1 MFRRGAIAIHR
12 PARLSCVHLFLS
24 CLLASL
30 LASTAI
36 AQRGGVPEPQVLPGP
51 DNIHPHIVTT
61 YETTPGTAVVIFT
74 VSAERKGIHLDRQA
88 LLRLVN
94 LTNQLEAWQTTEETS
109 RGVFTNVAYGAY
121 AVEVSAVGYL
131 STRKE
136 VRVTNAS
143 GPSFNEIILNRD
155 PDSVNL
161 DVWDEVMTPKAR
173 KEAKRAISALKSGR
187 LKEAQKQLDDAF
199 HLSPASPDLNFLL
212 GYLYFQE
219 KDFARAGSYLGTA
232 ANLNPHHAQALTLL
246 GRTGLERKDYPAARS
261 ALEQAVLAD
270 PESWLPHNL
279 LADAYLHQQ
288 NYGQARDQAQIAITV
303 GKNTAGPAHLV
314 LGEAL
319 LNLGEDQQ
327 GIAALNVFLQQA
339 PQHPMAGQVRALI
352 ADVEQ
357 HPSISGSY
365 FGISDSS
372 SSDSSSSDSPNN
384 DPSKSSADFSG
395 VDPVAAL
402 DVPELALKAWQPPGV
417 DDAKPAVAAD
427 VICPTE
433 KVIEESGKRVQE
445 LVDDV
450 SRFAAVEDLLHQ
462 SLDPFGIPV
471 RSETRK
477 YDYVAAISEPQPG
490 FLAINEYR
498 SDKMS
503 LAEFPDHIASTGFA
517 ALALVFHPHMRGN
530 FAMTCEGLGDWR
542 GQATWLVHFR
552 QRSDQPNR
560 IHSYKIGNQ
569 IYAVDLKGRAWIT
582 ADKFQIVRI
591 ESEMVNP
598 MPEIRLLGEHEIVE
612 YGPVPFP
619 RKNTSLWLPKS
630 ADIYFDFRKHHY
642 YRRHSF
648 DNFMLYSV
656 DSDEKRK
663 EPVAKPQGKDGKQK
677 EVEVEIKDQS

>member
-1 MFRRGAIAIHR
+1 MFSSRSIAIHR
-12 PARLSCVHLFLS
+12 AARLFSVCAFLICS
-24 CLLASL
+24 LASI
-30 LASTAI
+30 AV
-36 AQRGGVPEPQVLPGP
+36 AQRGAGSGVSEPQILPGP
-51 DNIHPHIVTT
+51 DNVDLHIVTS
-61 YETTPGTAVVIFT
+61 YETTPGTAVLIFA
-74 VSAERKGIHLDRQA
+74 VSAERKGVHLDRQA

-94 LTNQLEAWQTTEETS
+94 VASQSETWRTTEETS
-109 RGVFTNVAYGAY
+109 RGVFTNVAYGDY

-131 STRKE
+131 TTRKE
-136 VRVTNAS
+136 LKVTNVS
-143 GPSFNEIILNRD
+143 GPSLNEIVLNRD
-155 PDSVNL
+155 PDAVNL
-161 DVWDEVMTPKAR
+161 DVWDEVMTAKAR
-173 KEAKRAISALKSGR
+173 KEPKRAISALKSGR

-199 HLSPASPDLNFLL
+199 RLSPTSPDLNFLL

-219 KDFARAGSYLGTA
+219 SDFARAGNYLGTA

-270 PESWLPHNL
+270 PENWLPHNL
-279 LADAYLHQQ
+279 LADTYLHQQ
-288 NYGQARDQAQIAITV
+288 NYDKARDQAQIAINV
-303 GKNTAGPAHLV
+303 GKTTASPAHLV

-319 LNLGEDQQ
+319 LNLGKDQQ

-339 PQHPMAGQVRALI
+339 PQHPMATQVRALI

-357 HPSISGSY
+357 HPSISGS
-365 FGISDSS
+365 SDSGS
-372 SSDSSSSDSPNN
+372 LN
-384 DPSKSSADFSG
+384 DATKSSADFSS

-402 DVPELALKAWQPPGV
+402 DAPELSLKAWQPPGV
-417 DDAKPAVAAD
+417 DDSKPSVAAD
-427 VICPTE
+427 VACPSE
-433 KVIEESGKRVQE
+433 RVIEESGKRVQE

-477 YDYVAAISEPQPG
+477 YDYVASISEPQPG
-490 FLAINEYR
+490 FLAVNEYR
-498 SDKMS
+498 SDKAS

-517 ALALVFHPHMRGN
+517 ALALVFHPDMRDN
-530 FAMTCEGLGDWR
+530 FAMTCEGLGDWH

-552 QRSDQPNR
+552 QRNDQPNR

-569 IYAVDLKGRAWIT
+569 IYSVDLKGRAWIT

-598 MPEIRLLGEHEIVE
+598 MPEIRLLAEHEIVE

-619 RKNTSLWLPKS
+619 KKNTSLWLPKS

-648 DNFMLYSV
+648 DHFMLYSV
-656 DSDEKRK
+656 DSEEKRK
-663 EPVAKPQGKDGKQK
+663 EPVAKPEGKEMKG
-677 EVEVEIKDQS
+677 QS